1 MSDLSERLARLT
13 PRQRAALERRLGA
26 AAPGAREPGIP
37 RRADDGAPVPLS
49 AGQERLW
56 FLQKFDPGDASYN
69 MFIVL
74 RLRGRLVEPALRHAV
89 GEIVRRHE
97 ILRTRFPAG
106 RDGRPVQVADA
117 DARVEPE
124 RLDLTGLPAGER
136 EARARELVAGRTG
149 LPFDLERGPLL
160 RTHLLRLG
168 DDDHVLCVVLH
179 HIIADGWSLKVF
191 LSELSELYGAA
202 LDGRPSPLPPLP
214 IQYGDFAA
222 WRRARRE
229 RDSDGDRLAFWTDAL
244 AGAPTLEVPADR
256 PRPAVRTSAG
266 DHVALVLPAE
276 LAGRLERL
284 GRTRRATLFMTVL
297 AAFQVLLSRHAGQD
311 DVCVGS
317 VVAGRDRPELG
328 PLIGFFPN
336 TIVLRGDLSGD
347 PSFGELLD
355 RTRGTVLDAFAHQ
368 DVPFE
373 ELITAVGARRD
384 TSRTPLFQAMFAMQ
398 DAEAATADLPGLA
411 CEPFEPGV
419 RQAKFDLML
428 DVTRRPDDMLAFLSY
443 NRDLWERATMERMAG
458 RFRRL
463 LELVADGGDPSLSTL
478 YREMLGDEER
488 RTLLAFASGPG
499 PASAPAASDAPD
511 APEVPDES
519 LSRQAARTP
528 GAVAVRHGG
537 RTLTYAELDARAG
550 RLAGALRAAGAG
562 PGTVVAVCGPR
573 SPELVAALFAVQRS
587 GAAYL
592 PLDPALPSARLEYMV
607 RDGGAALLLTD
618 GSAHVPGVATLPL
631 DAEDATGPA
640 PPTAAAAAD
649 LAYVCYTSGTTGRPK
664 GVEVERRALASR
676 VRWMRE
682 DYGLGAGDRV
692 LQFASIG
699 FDTHAEEIYP
709 ALASGAAL
717 VLPPAGMPLPDFFGT
732 PEGAALT
739 VLDLPTSYWRE
750 LVSHGERIRWP
761 EGLRLLILGADPLP
775 GAALADWARLGRGGV
790 RLVNTYGPTEATII
804 ATSADM
810 DPGRAQWRPPIGRP
824 LPGTRVH
831 LLDGRLDPVPI
842 GAAGEVCV
850 GGDGVARGYRGLPAA
865 TAERFVADPHG
876 APGGRL
882 YRTGDLARYRP
893 DGALEFLGRADDQV
907 KLRGYRIEPAEV
919 EAVLLEHPGVAGAAV
934 VVRED
939 RPGDARLTAYVVPRD
954 GARPGADDL
963 RGHLGRALPP
973 YMVPAAFVPLDRLPL
988 TPNGKLDRA
997 GLPEPPRGGGE
1008 RGHAPPETAAEE
1020 LVAGIW
1026 CEVLGIDRAGTSDDF
1041 FDLGGHSLLATKVTA
1056 RLAATLELDV
1066 PVRTVFSH
1074 RTLREL
1080 AAEVER
1086 LLAEEIDRLTD
1097 EEARARLDPGE
1108 LGDQA

>member
-1 MSDLSERLARLT
+1 MSDLSERLAKLS
-13 PRQRAALERRLGA
+13 PEQRAALERRLGA
-26 AAPGAREPGIP
+26 APPGAREPGIP
-37 RRADDGAPVPLS
+37 RRADDGTPVPLT

-56 FLQKFDPGDASYN
+56 FLQKFDPDDASYN

-74 RLRGRLVEPALRHAV
+74 RLRGRLAGPALRHAV
-89 GEIVRRHE
+89 DEIVRRHE
-97 ILRTRFPAG
+97 ILRTRFPAAG
-106 RDGRPVQVADA
+106 DGRPVQEVGAG
-117 DARVEPE
+117 ARVEPE

-136 EARARELVAGRTG
+136 EARARELVADRTNR
-149 LPFDLERGPLL
+149 PFDLERGPLL

-168 DDDHVLCVVLH
+168 EDHHVLCAVLH
-179 HIIADGWSLKVF
+179 HIVADGWSLKVF

-202 LDGRPSPLPPLP
+202 LDGRPSPLPPPP

-229 RDSDGDRLAFWTDAL
+229 QGADGDQLAFWSGAL
-244 AGAPTLEVPADR
+244 AGAPTLEIPTDR

-276 LAGRLERL
+276 LAGRLERV

-355 RTRGTVLDAFAHQ
+355 RTRGTALDAFAHQ
-368 DVPFE
+368 DLPFE
-373 ELITAVGARRD
+373 ELITALGARRD
-384 TSRTPLFQAMFAMQ
+384 TGRTPLFQAMFAMQ

-428 DVTRRPDDMLAFLSY
+428 DVTRRPEDMLAFLSY
-443 NRDLWERATMERMAG
+443 NRDLWDRATMERMAG
-458 RFRRL
+458 HFRRL

-488 RTLLAFASGPG
+488 RTLLTFASGPR
-499 PASAPAASDAPD
+499 PASSPVAPD
-511 APEVPDES
+511 APDES

-528 GAVAVRHGG
+528 GAVAVRQQG

-562 PGTVVAVCGPR
+562 PGTVVGVCGER
-573 SPELVAALFAVQRS
+573 SPDLVAALFAVQRA

-592 PLDPALPSARLEYMV
+592 PLDPAHPPARLEYMV
-607 RDGGAALLLTD
+607 RDSGAALLLTD
-618 GSAHVPGVATLPL
+618 GSAHVPGVAALPL
-631 DAEDATGPA
+631 DAEDTAGPA
-640 PPTAAAAAD
+640 PSTAAAAAD

-676 VRWMRE
+676 VRRMRD

-732 PEGAALT
+732 SEGAALT
-739 VLDLPTSYWRE
+739 VLDLPTSYWLE

-775 GAALADWARLGRGGV
+775 GAALAAWARLGRTGV
-790 RLVNTYGPTEATII
+790 RLVNTYGPTETTII
-804 ATSADM
+804 ATSAEL
-810 DPGRAQWRPPIGRP
+810 DPGRAEERPPIGRP

-831 LLDGRLDPVPI
+831 LLDGGLDPVPI

-850 GGDGVARGYRGLPAA
+850 GGDGVARGYRGRPAT
-865 TAERFVADPHG
+865 TAERFVPDPFG
-876 APGGRL
+876 PPGGRL

-907 KLRGYRIEPAEV
+907 KLRGYRIEPAEI
-919 EAVLLEHPGVAGAAV
+919 ESVLLEHPQVAGAAV

-939 RPGDARLTAYVVPRD
+939 LPGDPRLTAYVVAQA
-954 GARPGADDL
+954 GARPWADEL
-963 RGHLGRALPP
+963 RGHLGRVLPA
-973 YMVPAAFVPLDRLPL
+973 YMLPAAFVPLDRLPL

-997 GLPEPPRGGGE
+997 GLPAPE
-1008 RGHAPPETAAEE
+1008 RGSRDREHTPPETAAED
-1020 LVAGIW
+1020 LVAEIW

-1056 RLAATLELDV
+1056 RLGATLELDV
-1066 PVRTVFSH
+1066 PVRTVFAH
-1074 RTLREL
+1074 RTLRDL

-1097 EEARARLDPGE
+1097 EEARARLDSGQ